1 MPVNNQYPPQAKIPK
16 PTWKERA
23 KSFLFGKEDVQE
35 QGALSNIDLM
45 DVEPVSTAILLGGNA
60 EARSRQQIYA
70 KYQQMQQNS
79 FVNAGLRLHVTAALG
94 GHESK
99 GDVVFIECTPEAET
113 DPKKKKLIEE
123 INQDLKELLNKN
135 IYTLAFNAVSWG
147 DSYARVYS
155 SDKMGVVDLICDE
168 IVLPPLVQP
177 FEQGSKTMGFVVG
190 TATNSAGIKLSTTQM
205 VRVKMPRTI
214 YTPQA
219 RVMQKAFKTA
229 ILEDDIANLPY
240 LPSLVG
246 GSFLEGIEE
255 PYDHLIMSIAGMVGQ
270 RIQDGIDEALLTVNM
285 SDMTI
290 NQQKATMKN
299 LTAMFDATA
308 KQTAEAV
315 KEGRSLLGRLRQF
328 IPVWS
333 EKQLVQVQGGTGA
346 QRTGGIAIEDV
357 MFHAKQLSG
366 GLGID
371 LAMLGFSD
379 LLSGGLGEG
388 GFFRVSAQVAER
400 SRMIRNAITHA
411 INDIIDIHLYK
422 KSNLAFS
429 EHDRPW
435 VINFYSGI
443 SAQQKEA
450 QDTKLATMNTGGIL
464 IQTLAQL
471 KDLGLSPE
479 VVKHLLSTQMMLDE
493 DSADLVSKGLAQAK
507 APDDGQG
514 LPQNGGDNGDF

>member
-1 MPVNNQYPPQAKIPK
+1 MCIVAMPPKKTAK
-16 PTWKERA
+16 PTESIPSWVQWIKNVA
-23 KSFLFGKEDVQE
+23 IGKEDTPE
-35 QGALSNIDLM
+35 ADTLSNIDLM
-45 DVEPVSTAILLGGNA
+45 DVEPVSTSILLGGNS

-79 FVNAGLRLHVTAALG
+79 FINAGLRLHVTAALG

-99 GDVVFIECTPEAET
+99 GDVIFIECTPEAEK
-113 DPKKKKLIEE
+113 DPKKKKIIDDL
-123 INQDLKELLNKN
+123 NLDLKDLLNKN

-147 DSYARVYS
+147 DGYGRVYS
-155 SDKMGVVDLICDE
+155 QDKVGVTDLLCDE
-168 IVLPPLVQP
+168 MVLPPLVQP
-177 FEQGSKTMGFVVG
+177 FEQGSRTVGFVVG
-190 TATNSAGIKLSTTQM
+190 TATNSSGVKLSTTQM
-205 VRVKMPRTI
+205 IRVKMPRTL

-229 ILEDDIANLPY
+229 ILEDDSSNLPY

-246 GSFLEGIEE
+246 GSFLEGIED
-255 PYDHLIMSIAGMVGQ
+255 PYNHLIMSISGMVGQ

-285 SDMTI
+285 TDMTHE
-290 NQQKATMKN
+290 QQKATMQN
-299 LTAMFDATA
+299 LEQMFAETAAQTA
-308 KQTAEAV
+308 KAV
-315 KEGRSLLGRLRQF
+315 KEGRSLLGKLRRF

-333 EKQLVQVQGGTGA
+333 DKQLVQLQGGTGS
-346 QRTGGIAIEDV
+346 QRSGSITIDDV

-371 LAMLGFSD
+371 LAMLGFAD

-400 SRMIRNAITHA
+400 SRMIRNAVTNA
-411 INDIIDIHLYK
+411 INDLIDIHLYK
-422 KSNLAFS
+422 KSGLAFS
-429 EHDRPW
+429 DNDRPW
-435 VINFYSGI
+435 AINFYSGI

-450 QDTKLATMNTGGIL
+450 QDTKLSMMNTGGIL

-471 KDLGLSPE
+471 KELGLSPE

-493 DSADLVSKGLAQAK
+493 NSADLVAKGLASAK
-507 APDDGQG
+507 PPEGQDG
-514 LPQNGGDNGDF
+514 LGGE

>member
-1 MPVNNQYPPQAKIPK
+1 MPPKKTAK
-16 PTWKERA
+16 PTESIPSWVQWIKNVA
-23 KSFLFGKEDVQE
+23 IGKEDTPE
-35 QGALSNIDLM
+35 ADTLSNIDLM
-45 DVEPVSTAILLGGNA
+45 DVEPVSTSILLGGNS

-79 FVNAGLRLHVTAALG
+79 FINAGLRLHVTAALG

-99 GDVVFIECTPEAET
+99 GDVIFIECTPEAEK
-113 DPKKKKLIEE
+113 DPKKKKIIDDL
-123 INQDLKELLNKN
+123 NLDLKDLLNKN

-147 DSYARVYS
+147 DGYGRVYS
-155 SDKMGVVDLICDE
+155 QDKVGITDLMCDE
-168 IVLPPLVQP
+168 MVLPPLVQP
-177 FEQGSKTMGFVVG
+177 FEQGSRTVGFVVG
-190 TATNSAGIKLSTTQM
+190 TATNSSGVKLSTTQM
-205 VRVKMPRTI
+205 IRVKMPRTL

-229 ILEDDIANLPY
+229 ILEDDSSNLPY

-246 GSFLEGIEE
+246 GSFLEGIED
-255 PYDHLIMSIAGMVGQ
+255 PYNHLIMSISGMVGQ

-285 SDMTI
+285 TDMTHE
-290 NQQKATMKN
+290 QQKATMQN
-299 LTAMFDATA
+299 LEQMFAETAAQTA
-308 KQTAEAV
+308 KAV
-315 KEGRSLLGRLRQF
+315 KEGRSLLGKLRRF

-333 EKQLVQVQGGTGA
+333 DKQLVQLQGGTGS
-346 QRTGGIAIEDV
+346 QRSGSITIDDV

-371 LAMLGFSD
+371 LAMLGFAD

-400 SRMIRNAITHA
+400 SRMIRNAVTQA
-411 INDIIDIHLYK
+411 INDLIDIHLYK
-422 KSNLAFS
+422 KSGLAFS
-429 EHDRPW
+429 DADRPW
-435 VINFYSGI
+435 AINFYSGI

-450 QDTKLATMNTGGIL
+450 QDTKLSMMNTGGIL

-471 KDLGLSPE
+471 KELGLSPE

-493 DSADLVSKGLAQAK
+493 NSADLVAKGLASAK
-507 APDDGQG
+507 PPEGQDG
-514 LPQNGGDNGDF
+514 LGGE

>member
-1 MPVNNQYPPQAKIPK
+1 MCIVAMPPKKTAK
-16 PTWKERA
+16 PTESIPSWVQWIKNA
-23 KSFLFGKEDVQE
+23 AIGKEDTPE
-35 QGALSNIDLM
+35 ADTLSNIDLM
-45 DVEPVSTAILLGGNA
+45 DVEPVSTSILLGGNS

-79 FVNAGLRLHVTAALG
+79 FINAGLRLHVTAALG

-99 GDVVFIECTPEAET
+99 GDVIFIECTPEAEK
-113 DPKKKKLIEE
+113 DPKKKKIIDDL
-123 INQDLKELLNKN
+123 NHDLKDLLNKN

-147 DSYARVYS
+147 DGYARVYS
-155 SDKMGVVDLICDE
+155 QDKVGITDLMCDE
-168 IVLPPLVQP
+168 MVLPPLVQP
-177 FEQGSKTMGFVVG
+177 FEQGSRTVGYVVG
-190 TATNSAGIKLSTTQM
+190 TATNSSGVKLSTTQM
-205 VRVKMPRTI
+205 IRVKMPRTL

-229 ILEDDIANLPY
+229 ILEDDSSNLPY

-246 GSFLEGIEE
+246 GSFLEGIED
-255 PYDHLIMSIAGMVGQ
+255 PYNHLIMSISGMVGQ

-285 SDMTI
+285 TDMTHE
-290 NQQKATMKN
+290 QQKATMQN
-299 LTAMFDATA
+299 LEQMFTETAAQTA
-308 KQTAEAV
+308 KAV
-315 KEGRSLLGRLRQF
+315 KEGRSLLGKLRRF

-333 EKQLVQVQGGTGA
+333 DKQLVQLQGGTGS
-346 QRTGGIAIEDV
+346 QRSGSITIDDV

-371 LAMLGFSD
+371 LAMLGFAD

-400 SRMIRNAITHA
+400 SRMIRNAVTQA
-411 INDIIDIHLYK
+411 INDLIDIHLYK
-422 KSNLAFS
+422 KSGLAFS
-429 EHDRPW
+429 DADRPW
-435 VINFYSGI
+435 AINFYSGI

-450 QDTKLATMNTGGIL
+450 QDTKLSMMNTGGIL

-471 KDLGLSPE
+471 KELGLSPE

-493 DSADLVSKGLAQAK
+493 NSADLVAKGLASAK
-507 APDDGQG
+507 PPEGQDG
-514 LPQNGGDNGDF
+514 LGGE

>member
-1 MPVNNQYPPQAKIPK
+1 MCIVAMPPKKTAK
-16 PTWKERA
+16 PTESIPSWVQWIKNVA
-23 KSFLFGKEDVQE
+23 IGKEDTPE
-35 QGALSNIDLM
+35 ADTLSNIDLM
-45 DVEPVSTAILLGGNA
+45 DVEPVSTSILLGGNS

-79 FVNAGLRLHVTAALG
+79 FINAGLRLHVTAALG

-99 GDVVFIECTPEAET
+99 GDVIFIECTPEAEK
-113 DPKKKKLIEE
+113 DPKKKKIIDDL
-123 INQDLKELLNKN
+123 NHDLKDLLNKN

-147 DSYARVYS
+147 DGYARVYS
-155 SDKMGVVDLICDE
+155 QDKVGITDLMCDE
-168 IVLPPLVQP
+168 MVLPPLVQP
-177 FEQGSKTMGFVVG
+177 FEQGSRTVGYVVG
-190 TATNSAGIKLSTTQM
+190 TATNSSGVKLSTTQM
-205 VRVKMPRTI
+205 IRVKMPRTL

-229 ILEDDIANLPY
+229 ILEDDSSNLPY

-246 GSFLEGIEE
+246 GSFLEGIED
-255 PYDHLIMSIAGMVGQ
+255 PYNHLIMSISGMVGQ

-285 SDMTI
+285 TDMTHE
-290 NQQKATMKN
+290 QQKATMQN
-299 LTAMFDATA
+299 LEQMFAETAAQTA
-308 KQTAEAV
+308 KAV
-315 KEGRSLLGRLRQF
+315 KEGRSLLGKLRRF

-333 EKQLVQVQGGTGA
+333 DKQLVQLQGGTGS
-346 QRTGGIAIEDV
+346 QRSGSITIDDV

-371 LAMLGFSD
+371 LAMLGFAD

-400 SRMIRNAITHA
+400 SRMIRNAVTQA
-411 INDIIDIHLYK
+411 INDLIDIHLYK
-422 KSNLAFS
+422 KSGLAFS
-429 EHDRPW
+429 DADRPW
-435 VINFYSGI
+435 TINFYSGI

-450 QDTKLATMNTGGIL
+450 QDTKLSMMNTGGIL

-471 KDLGLSPE
+471 KELGLSPE

-493 DSADLVSKGLAQAK
+493 NSADLVAKGLASAK
-507 APDDGQG
+507 PPEGQDG
-514 LPQNGGDNGDF
+514 LGGE

>member
-1 MPVNNQYPPQAKIPK
+1 MCIVAMPPKKTAK
-16 PTWKERA
+16 PTESIPSWVQWIKNVA
-23 KSFLFGKEDVQE
+23 IGKEDTPE
-35 QGALSNIDLM
+35 ADTLSNIDLM
-45 DVEPVSTAILLGGNA
+45 DVEPVSTSILLGGNS

-79 FVNAGLRLHVTAALG
+79 FINAGLRLHVTAALG

-99 GDVVFIECTPEAET
+99 GDVIFIECTPEAEK
-113 DPKKKKLIEE
+113 DPKKKKI
-123 INQDLKELLNKN
+123 IDDLNHNLKDLLNKN

-147 DSYARVYS
+147 DGYGRVYS
-155 SDKMGVVDLICDE
+155 QDKVGVTDLMCDE
-168 IVLPPLVQP
+168 MVLPPLVQP
-177 FEQGSKTMGFVVG
+177 FEQGSRTVGYVVG
-190 TATNSAGIKLSTTQM
+190 TATNSSGVKLSTTQM
-205 VRVKMPRTI
+205 IRVKMPRTL

-229 ILEDDIANLPY
+229 ILEDDSSNLPY

-246 GSFLEGIEE
+246 GSFLEGIED
-255 PYDHLIMSIAGMVGQ
+255 PYNHLIMSISGMVGQ

-285 SDMTI
+285 TDMTHE
-290 NQQKATMKN
+290 QQKATMQN
-299 LTAMFDATA
+299 LEQMFAETAAQTA
-308 KQTAEAV
+308 KAV
-315 KEGRSLLGRLRQF
+315 KEGRSLLGKLRRF

-333 EKQLVQVQGGTGA
+333 DKQLVQLQGGTGS
-346 QRTGGIAIEDV
+346 QRSGSITIDDV

-371 LAMLGFSD
+371 LAMLGFAD

-400 SRMIRNAITHA
+400 SRMIRNAVTQA
-411 INDIIDIHLYK
+411 INDLIDIHLYK
-422 KSNLAFS
+422 KSGLAFS
-429 EHDRPW
+429 DADRPW
-435 VINFYSGI
+435 AINFYSGI

-450 QDTKLATMNTGGIL
+450 QDTKLSMMNTGGIL

-471 KDLGLSPE
+471 KELGLSPE

-493 DSADLVSKGLAQAK
+493 NSADLVAKGLASAK
-507 APDDGQG
+507 PPEGQDG
-514 LPQNGGDNGDF
+514 LGGE

>member
-1 MPVNNQYPPQAKIPK
+1 MCIVAMPPKKTAK
-16 PTWKERA
+16 PTESIPSWVQWIKNVA
-23 KSFLFGKEDVQE
+23 IGKEDTPE
-35 QGALSNIDLM
+35 ADTLSNIDLM
-45 DVEPVSTAILLGGNA
+45 DVEPVSTSILLGGNS

-79 FVNAGLRLHVTAALG
+79 FINAGLRLHVTAALG

-99 GDVVFIECTPEAET
+99 GDVIFIECTPEAEK
-113 DPKKKKLIEE
+113 DPKKKQIIDDL
-123 INQDLKELLNKN
+123 NHDLKDLLNKN

-147 DSYARVYS
+147 DGYGRVYS
-155 SDKMGVVDLICDE
+155 QDKVGVTDLMCDE
-168 IVLPPLVQP
+168 MVLPPLVQP
-177 FEQGSKTMGFVVG
+177 FEQGSRTVGYVVG
-190 TATNSAGIKLSTTQM
+190 TATNSSGVKLSTTQM
-205 VRVKMPRTI
+205 IRVKMPRTL

-229 ILEDDIANLPY
+229 ILEDDSSNLPY

-246 GSFLEGIEE
+246 GSFLEGIED
-255 PYDHLIMSIAGMVGQ
+255 PYNHLIMSISGMVGQ

-285 SDMTI
+285 TDMTHE
-290 NQQKATMKN
+290 QQKATMQN
-299 LTAMFDATA
+299 LEQMFAETAAQTA
-308 KQTAEAV
+308 KAV
-315 KEGRSLLGRLRQF
+315 KEGRSLLGKLRRF

-333 EKQLVQVQGGTGA
+333 DKQLVQLQGGTGS
-346 QRTGGIAIEDV
+346 QRSGSITIDDV

-371 LAMLGFSD
+371 LAMLGFAD

-400 SRMIRNAITHA
+400 SRMIRNAVTHA
-411 INDIIDIHLYK
+411 INDLIDIHLYK
-422 KSNLAFS
+422 KSGLAFS
-429 EHDRPW
+429 DADRPW
-435 VINFYSGI
+435 TINFYSGI

-450 QDTKLATMNTGGIL
+450 QDTKLSMMNTGGIL

-471 KDLGLSPE
+471 KELGLSPE

-493 DSADLVSKGLAQAK
+493 NSADLVAKGLASAK
-507 APDDGQG
+507 PPEGQDG
-514 LPQNGGDNGDF
+514 LGGE

>member
-1 MPVNNQYPPQAKIPK
+1 MCIVAMPPKKTAK
-16 PTWKERA
+16 PTESIPSWVQWIKNVA
-23 KSFLFGKEDVQE
+23 IGKEDTPEV
-35 QGALSNIDLM
+35 GALANIDLM
-45 DVEPVSTAILLGGNA
+45 DVEPVSTSILLGGNS

-79 FVNAGLRLHVTAALG
+79 FINAGLRLHVTAALG

-99 GDVVFIECTPEAET
+99 GDVIFIECTPEAEK
-113 DPKKKKLIEE
+113 DPKKKKIIDDL
-123 INQDLKELLNKN
+123 NHDLKDLLNKN

-147 DSYARVYS
+147 DGYGRVYS
-155 SDKMGVVDLICDE
+155 QDKVGVTDLMCDE
-168 IVLPPLVQP
+168 MVLPPLVQP
-177 FEQGSKTMGFVVG
+177 FEQGSRTVGYVVG
-190 TATNSAGIKLSTTQM
+190 TATNSSGVKLSTTQM
-205 VRVKMPRTI
+205 IRVKMPRTL

-229 ILEDDIANLPY
+229 ILEDDSSNLPY

-246 GSFLEGIEE
+246 GSFLEGIED
-255 PYDHLIMSIAGMVGQ
+255 PYNHLIMSISGMVGQ

-285 SDMTI
+285 TDMTHE
-290 NQQKATMKN
+290 QQKATMQN
-299 LTAMFDATA
+299 LEQMFAETAAQTA
-308 KQTAEAV
+308 KAV
-315 KEGRSLLGRLRQF
+315 KEGRSLLGKLRRF

-333 EKQLVQVQGGTGA
+333 DKQLVQLQGGTGS
-346 QRTGGIAIEDV
+346 QRSGSITIDDV

-371 LAMLGFSD
+371 LAMLGFAD

-400 SRMIRNAITHA
+400 SRMIRNAVTQA
-411 INDIIDIHLYK
+411 INDLIDIHLYK
-422 KSNLAFS
+422 KSGLAFS
-429 EHDRPW
+429 DADRPW
-435 VINFYSGI
+435 TINFYSGI

-450 QDTKLATMNTGGIL
+450 QDTKLSMMNTGGIL

-471 KDLGLSPE
+471 KELGLSPE

-493 DSADLVSKGLAQAK
+493 NSADLVAKGLASAK
-507 APDDGQG
+507 PPEGQDG
-514 LPQNGGDNGDF
+514 LGGE